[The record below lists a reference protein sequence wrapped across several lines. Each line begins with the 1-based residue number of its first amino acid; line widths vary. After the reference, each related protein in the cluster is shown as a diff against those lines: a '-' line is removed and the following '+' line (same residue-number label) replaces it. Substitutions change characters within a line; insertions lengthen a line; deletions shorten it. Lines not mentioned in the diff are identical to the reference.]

1 MMGKNL
7 LFLLLCVLLTGLV
20 WLGFQFLGQHA
31 FSVMLLITVV
41 LLIAKAGKARF
52 GKK

>member
-1 MMGKNL
+1 MS
-7 LFLLLCVLLTGLV
+7 FLVCAGEVQ
-20 WLGFQFLGQHA
+20 LGFQFLGQHA